1 MAMVVFSIFCL
12 TKIIK
17 TKLRKM
23 RLEFRIIGSRMG
35 EDLETP
41 QDFKKKKGILR
52 RDCTAPGKP
61 DFHIRMCLPMWTC
74 SVKDKIRERKA
85 QGKKMLKVEQGWC
98 SLPRN

>member
-1 MAMVVFSIFCL
+1 
-12 TKIIK
+12 
-17 TKLRKM
+17 M

-35 EDLETP
+35 GIWKPHKTL
-41 QDFKKKKGILR
+41 KKKKGILR

-74 SVKDKIRERKA
+74 SIKYKIQERKA
-85 QGKKMLKVEQGWC
+85 QEKKMLKVEQGWC

>member
-35 EDLETP
+35 GIWKPHKTL
-41 QDFKKKKGILR
+41 KKKVSFAETVLHQESQ
-52 RDCTAPGKP
+52 TS
-61 DFHIRMCLPMWTC
+61 T
-74 SVKDKIRERKA
+74 
-85 QGKKMLKVEQGWC
+85 
-98 SLPRN
+98 

>member
-35 EDLETP
+35 EDLKTP
-41 QDFKKKKGILR
+41 QDFKKKKVSLQR
-52 RDCTAPGKP
+52 LYCT
-61 DFHIRMCLPMWTC
+61 
-74 SVKDKIRERKA
+74 RKA
-85 QGKKMLKVEQGWC
+85 R
-98 SLPRN
+98 LPHKNVSTHVDLLNQR